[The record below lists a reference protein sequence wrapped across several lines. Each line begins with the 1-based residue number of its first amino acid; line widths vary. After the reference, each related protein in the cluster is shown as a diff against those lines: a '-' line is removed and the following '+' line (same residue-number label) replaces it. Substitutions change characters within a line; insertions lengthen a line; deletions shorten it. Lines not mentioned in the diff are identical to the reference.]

1 MEIGGGAAG
10 GGPAA
15 APAPACHGQSSL
27 LGVKAGSGPAP
38 GAPQDESKS
47 LGLAAPG
54 LAGAQ
59 GRSGHV
65 APKSCARCWGAGRC
79 KISEALRFKAD
90 DLEPALSSS

>member
-54 LAGAQ
+54 LAGALGARGAKKRRPLL
-59 GRSGHV
+59 GR
-65 APKSCARCWGAGRC
+65 GALQNFGGAEIQSR
-79 KISEALRFKAD
+79 
-90 DLEPALSSS
+90 